1 MLYEKVRDDI
11 RQLHMIEQGDRIVL
25 GLSGG
30 SDSVCLFHVL
40 VRLKKELD
48 FQLIAVHVHHGLRG
62 EEADRD
68 QRFVEKLCDQY
79 EIPLNIYQADVAQLA
94 KEWNMTVEEAGRA
107 YRYQVFGQVSAE
119 AGSGKIATAHHAN
132 DQAETLLFHL
142 CRGTGIRGL
151 GGIAPITK
159 TDAGIIIRP
168 LLSVTKEMVWNYLRE
183 NKLEYCTDSS
193 NYTIDYTRNKIRK
206 EVLPVMEEINTEAVF
221 HMART
226 AALLRECDFFV
237 KSLVQDFLQREM
249 SVNELNQQP
258 VFLQREIIKEAVVRA
273 AGKAK
278 DISAVHVEQ
287 VLQLCKGNTGKQI
300 DLPYGITVIRE
311 YDKLEFVDREA
322 VRESQKKRIE
332 QEGALWDGIP
342 ITGEGIYE
350 LPGNRGTIQISVYP
364 YQGQDFSNNEYTKTL
379 DYDTIKQD
387 LRIRFPMAGDR
398 IVIDDKGNSKKLN
411 RYFIDQKIERKKRG
425 DSLLIAE
432 NQNIVWV
439 IGGRIGNTY
448 KISETT
454 KQVIEIRYKG
464 EANNG

>member
-11 RQLHMIEQGDRIVL
+11 RQLHMIERGDKIVL

-68 QRFVEKLCDQY
+68 QRFVEKLCVRY

-94 KEWNMTVEEAGRA
+94 KEWSMTVEEAGRV
-107 YRYQVFGQVSAE
+107 YRYRVFGQAAE
-119 AGSGKIATAHHAN
+119 QVGGGKIATAHHAN
-132 DQAETLLFHL
+132 DQAETMLFHL

-159 TDAGIIIRP
+159 TEAGTIIRP

-193 NYTIDYTRNKIRK
+193 NNTIDYTRNKIRQ
-206 EVLPVMEEINTEAVF
+206 EMLPIMEEVNSEAVF

-237 KSLVQDFLQREM
+237 KSLVEAFLQGEM
-249 SVNELNQQP
+249 SVNALNQQP

-273 AGKAK
+273 TGKAK

-311 YDKLEFVDREA
+311 YDKLEFVDRET
-322 VRESQKKRIE
+322 VRKFPKRSKGE
-332 QEGALWDGIP
+332 EGALRDGIP
-342 ITGEGIYE
+342 ITGAGVYE

-364 YQGQDFSNNEYTKTL
+364 YHGQDFSKNEYTKTL

-387 LRIRFPMAGDR
+387 LYIRFPKPGDR

-411 RYFIDQKIERKKRG
+411 RYFIDQKIERKQREECPI
-425 DSLLIAE
+425 IAE
-432 NQNIVWV
+432 NQNVVWV

-454 KQVIEIRYKG
+454 KQVIEIIYKG
-464 EANNG
+464 ESNNG